1 MNHAMNNTMDDTMED
16 TVDET
21 PVSDEQRISQLN
33 EAAVLMLERKLL
45 SISARVFHAGRKPTI
60 AEIYENA
67 AAAHNIL
74 IDDHCRI
81 DLLFREFNTFAKAE
95 FQARKTGQS
104 IHVSTTIFLWQ
115 MDDMHSFSVMSS
127 TIRWN
132 VLLAVIVLN
141 APGAAENLS
150 EPLRDFLNGLVDAWI
165 YSAGRFVWNFDE
177 EDGQDPRW
185 VFINQHWREGK
196 YDFIHWGGRYR
207 ARMTAA
213 VRALEKRIPPS
224 TFPIKDF
231 WNVS

>member
-165 YSAGRFVWNFDE
+165 YSAGRFVWNFE
-177 EDGQDPRW
+177 
-185 VFINQHWREGK
+185 
-196 YDFIHWGGRYR
+196 
-207 ARMTAA
+207 T
-213 VRALEKRIPPS
+213 L
-224 TFPIKDF
+224 TPILC
-231 WNVS
+231 